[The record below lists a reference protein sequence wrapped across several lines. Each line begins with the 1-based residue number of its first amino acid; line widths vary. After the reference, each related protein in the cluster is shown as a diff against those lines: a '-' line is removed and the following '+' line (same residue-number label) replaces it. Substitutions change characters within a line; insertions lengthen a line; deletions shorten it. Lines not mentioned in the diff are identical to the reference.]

1 MLKIGE
7 FIYPWGGGHY
17 SRMMR
22 LNDQLKHVIKDDFE
36 VHYCSKGHVYQKL
49 LDRFPSQRDKIH
61 EILMPT
67 PIDGDFGP
75 SITMSMANLLVP
87 VANQPPLLKQIASY
101 LRNEGRLYNR
111 EKFDLAI
118 NDGDMGSNILADRR
132 NIPSI
137 FVTNQFRP
145 RLYRSRMYFYPSLLF
160 IAKQISRATKII
172 VADSPPPYTMCEY
185 NLNFTKN
192 VIDKVEY
199 VGHFTAEKRPTSRTN
214 LGRLVEDVDFGYW
227 MRTGDKSTN
236 DATGRRYEEVFGEVQ
251 MKNER
256 RIISH
261 ARNDESINRVQSR
274 DGKTYSIDEALE
286 KKIDWI
292 QIDVGFLSDD
302 EKDAVVSGCKYA
314 VINGS
319 HTAMGEI
326 MGMKSKPI
334 IGMPIYDEHMN
345 QIRWAQE
352 RNLGMLANNAKQ
364 VISAIARIRD
374 DYSSFTDSLNDFAR
388 NFAGDGARNTAK
400 IAAHILDKI

>member
-1 MLKIGE
+1 
-7 FIYPWGGGHY
+7 
-17 SRMMR
+17 MMR